1 MANNNLLLEQVRNG
15 FVTDLHN
22 ANEDYTECKNTVID
36 ETSLESNR
44 LERNVG
50 ICFGAWD
57 DEDDNYEY
65 HH

>member
-15 FVTDLHN
+15 FVTDLHI

-36 ETSLESNR
+36 ETSQESNR

-50 ICFGAWD
+50 ICFGEWD
-57 DEDDNYEY
+57 AEEEYYEY
-65 HH
+65 QH